1 MLKTLNFFPK
11 QALNATAYS
20 FSFIMLGIL
29 SAAEGPALP
38 SLAKNTAT
46 SLDEVS
52 YLFVFAS
59 LGYLLGSYF
68 GGKAYDYLPG
78 HRLMAVMLLL
88 MSATAFFI
96 PFARHLP
103 LILGAFFLIGSAKGA
118 VDVGGNTLLL
128 WEHGRKAAP
137 YINSLHFSFG
147 LGATLAPLCL
157 AVLIALGTSP
167 LNIFIL
173 FALLFLPIALWLWF
187 LPEPAHPVIQEERRK
202 SATSIITILFILTA
216 FVFYVGAEIGFG
228 NWVYTYALTLGLG
241 TETSAAYL
249 TSAFWGIFTFGRLLG
264 IFASSTI
271 SPKRILLI
279 NFFGS
284 MLSMI
289 AIILWQDSTLALWAG
304 TIGAGLF
311 MASIFPNMLMLAD
324 EQMEISGAITG
335 WFLVGGGIGGMLLPW
350 LIGQAFVLISP
361 KSMPALVLFSLLA
374 NLGAVWGFWFLT
386 RADLRSRG

>member
-1 MLKTLNFFPK
+1 
-11 QALNATAYS
+11 
-20 FSFIMLGIL
+20 MLGVL

-38 SLAKNTAT
+38 SLAKNTGT
-46 SLDEVS
+46 SLDEIS
-52 YLFVFAS
+52 LLFVFAS

-68 GGKAYDYLPG
+68 GGKAYDHIPG

-128 WEHGRKAAP
+128 WEHGKKAAP

-147 LGATLAPLCL
+147 LGATLAPLGL
-157 AVLIALGTSP
+157 AALVSLGVSP
-167 LNIFIL
+167 LNVFIL
-173 FALLFLPIALWLWF
+173 FALFFLPIALWLWF
-187 LPEPAHPVIQEERRK
+187 LPEPAPPVVQEERRK
-202 SATSIITILFILTA
+202 STTSIFPIVLIITA
-216 FVFYVGAEIGFG
+216 FIFYVGAEIGFG

-264 IFASSTI
+264 ILASSTI

-279 NFFGS
+279 NLFGS
-284 MLSMI
+284 MLS
-289 AIILWQDSTLALWAG
+289 IITIIFWQDSMPALWSG
-304 TIGAGLF
+304 TIGVGLF

-324 EQMEISGAITG
+324 EHIELTGTITG

-361 KSMPALVLFSLLA
+361 KSMPVLVLFSLLA
-374 NLGAVWGFWFLT
+374 NLGAVWGFQLLT
-386 RADLRSRG
+386 RTKEISRG